1 MIILIALLVLQALC
15 GIIMSE
21 EALIALYVSLTGST
35 EGLARSVVIY
45 LEGTQDQEED

>member
-1 MIILIALLVLQALC
+1 MT
-15 GIIMSE
+15 E

-45 LEGTQDQEED
+45 LEGTRGDDDEPMLE